1 MDDFGDVAGSAF
13 GVRAFGYIRVH
24 AMLWDIV
31 RARRVCVCVCVARV
45 VRVARRRGCEE
56 RARRP
61 TTDEKH
67 AKKYSSRT
75 QARL

>member
-31 RARRVCVCVCVARV
+31 RARRVCVCVCVCRARG
-45 VRVARRRGCEE
+45 ARR
-56 RARRP
+56 A
-61 TTDEKH
+61 
-67 AKKYSSRT
+67 SW
-75 QARL
+75 RL